1 MWNQL
6 KIGLRKAIVAS
17 LISSLSFGVE
27 KVKTVLS
34 MKICKTKGTLCIFKG
49 SSYNYAWAI
58 LLRWMVFLQP
68 SL

>member
-6 KIGLRKAIVAS
+6 KIGLRKVIVAS

-27 KVKTVLS
+27 KVKTVLL

-49 SSYNYAWAI
+49 SSYNYA
-58 LLRWMVFLQP
+58 
-68 SL
+68 